1 MWVKEYVWEIRNFEE
16 RMQSKDMVI
25 LWDSASDMQ
34 NRIRQQ
40 DYSFANPIFVLK
52 ENFLNPLIP
61 YIDKFT
67 TELGQQ
73 SSRWCHTIL

>member
-16 RMQSKDMVI
+16 RMQSKDMVT

-34 NRIRQQ
+34 NRIRRQ
-40 DYSFANPIFVLK
+40 DYSFTNLIFVLK

-61 YIDKFT
+61 YTGKFT
-67 TELGQQ
+67 TELGRQ
-73 SSRWCHTIL
+73 SSRW